1 VRCFSCGKVI
11 GDKYDKYL
19 KLLEEGHSEKEAL
32 DILGLERYCCR
43 RMIISNVELIKE
55 LKLYDKY
62 KLSK

>member
-1 VRCFSCGKVI
+1 MRCFSCGKVI

-19 KLLEEGHSEKEAL
+19 ILLEEGHSEKEAL